1 MSDSSAVSWQTR
13 ALKPHD
19 EHGKRRTALLQAA
32 FDVLA
37 EVGFEGL
44 RTRAV
49 ADRAGVNIATLHYY
63 FATKQSLIEGL
74 AQFIGAKFSTEHG
87 PAPAPSGYPAL
98 DRLRQEFSDGRYYIE
113 QQPKMLLVMQEFWI
127 RGQRDPEVQKIVDV
141 MGRYWRQ
148 GLEQMLE
155 AGIADG
161 TFREG
166 LDPHETLSVLMAIF
180 AGIAAAGSKQID
192 AIRRSVEAW
201 LVSPNV
207 QRSHMRGKKGKR
219 GKK

>member
-1 MSDSSAVSWQTR
+1 VSDSSAVSWQVR
-13 ALKPHD
+13 VLKPQD
-19 EHGKRRTALLQAA
+19 EHGKRRTALLKAA

-74 AQFIGAKFSTEHG
+74 AQFLGAKFSTEHG

-98 DRLRQEFSDGRYYIE
+98 DRLRQEFSDGRYYLE
-113 QQPKMLLVMQEFWI
+113 QQPKMLIVMQEFWI
-127 RGQRDPEVQKIVDV
+127 RGQRDPEVHKIVEV
-141 MGRYWRQ
+141 MGRYWRE
-148 GLEQMLE
+148 GLEQMVE

-161 TFREG
+161 TFRKD
-166 LDPHETLSVLMAIF
+166 LDPQETLSVVMAIF
-180 AGIAAAGSKQID
+180 AGIAVTGSRQIEP
-192 AIRRSVEAW
+192 IRRSVEAW
-201 LVSPNV
+201 LVSPDIR
-207 QRSHMRGKKGKR
+207 QSLTRGKKGK
-219 GKK
+219 K